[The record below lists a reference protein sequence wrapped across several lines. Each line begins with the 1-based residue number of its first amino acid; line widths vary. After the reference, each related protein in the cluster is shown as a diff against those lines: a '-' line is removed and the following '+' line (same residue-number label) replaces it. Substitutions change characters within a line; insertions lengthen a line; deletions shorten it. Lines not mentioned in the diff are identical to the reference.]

1 MESLMSS
8 SVGKEKQNMILEPLH
23 VMIQLSLLASCPI
36 GTKIS
41 VSNNTLHIQR
51 PYLMQGLVRWWN
63 EDSKDDLYYLYHAI
77 RRFYIWYKSKDDTI
91 YNYILSRA
99 LLGLER
105 LVETYNTAQ
114 HTSITTTL
122 ALYRN
127 ILQLNTDELFKTS
140 REEVL
145 NIDEVFKN
153 ITSLYDNKSLMVIYN
168 ILQKMEEESTNEKSI
183 ESYDKALTYFLVPTN
198 VAIRNW
204 IMKNLVV

>member
-1 MESLMSS
+1 MSNN
-8 SVGKEKQNMILEPLH
+8 VGKEKQNMILEPLH

-41 VSNNTLHIQR
+41 VSNNTLHIQK
-51 PYLMQGLVRWWN
+51 PYFAQGIIRWWN

-99 LLGLER
+99 LKGLER
-105 LVETYNTAQ
+105 LVETYNNAK

-122 ALYRN
+122 ALYKN
-127 ILQLNTDELFKTS
+127 ILQLDSTELFKTS
-140 REEVL
+140 KEDVL
-145 NIDEVFKN
+145 NIDKVFQK
-153 ITSLYDNKSLMVIYN
+153 ITLLYDNKLLMVVYN
-168 ILQKMEEESTNEKSI
+168 ILQKMETDSNTTNI
-183 ESYDKALTYFLVPTN
+183 ESYDKSLTYFLMPTN
-198 VAIRNW
+198 IEIRNW

>member
-1 MESLMSS
+1 MEGIMSNN
-8 SVGKEKQNMILEPLH
+8 VGKEKQNMILEPLH

-41 VSNNTLHIQR
+41 VSNNTLHIQK
-51 PYLMQGLVRWWN
+51 PYFAQGIIRWWN

-99 LLGLER
+99 LRGLER
-105 LVETYNTAQ
+105 LVETYNNAK

-122 ALYRN
+122 ALYKN
-127 ILQLNTDELFKTS
+127 ILQLDSTELFKTS
-140 REEVL
+140 KEDVL
-145 NIDEVFKN
+145 NIDKVFQK
-153 ITSLYDNKSLMVIYN
+153 ITLLYDNKLLVVVYN
-168 ILQKMEEESTNEKSI
+168 ILQKMETDSNTTNI
-183 ESYDKALTYFLVPTN
+183 ENYDKSLTYFLMPTN
-198 VAIRNW
+198 IVIRNW

>member
-1 MESLMSS
+1 MSNN
-8 SVGKEKQNMILEPLH
+8 VGKEKQNMILEPLH

-41 VSNNTLHIQR
+41 VSNNTLHIQK
-51 PYLMQGLVRWWN
+51 PYFAQGIIRWWN

-99 LLGLER
+99 LRGLER
-105 LVETYNTAQ
+105 LVETYNNAK

-122 ALYRN
+122 ALYKN
-127 ILQLNTDELFKTS
+127 ILQLDSTELFKTS
-140 REEVL
+140 KEDVL
-145 NIDEVFKN
+145 NIDKVFQK
-153 ITSLYDNKSLMVIYN
+153 ITLLYDNKLLVVVYN
-168 ILQKMEEESTNEKSI
+168 ILQKMETDSNTTNI
-183 ESYDKALTYFLVPTN
+183 ENYDKSLTYFLMPTN
-198 VAIRNW
+198 IEIRNW